1 MNEGWIKVHRQL
13 LGWEWFDNSQ
23 MVHLFLYLLLSASPI
38 PSKWRGISLKRGQLA
53 TSRRK
58 LAFMLN
64 LSEKQVRTAL
74 NRLVEGDVIRHDVS
88 YARAKHCVVITI
100 CNYDK
105 YQDNITTQGPS
116 LDTTSG
122 TTKEPLKGTQAT
134 SSRARKGSPIKEV
147 KKKED
152 IYSSSLRSEE
162 GVEEAS
168 AGEEEIGPAF
178 SRMFNEALDTAGSRI
193 TRVRAVSGARL
204 AKLRARIAEHGRE
217 AVAEMAERAARS
229 DFLGGKNQR
238 GWRASVDWLL
248 EPDNFQKVLEG
259 TYDNPPERD
268 SDNEEDTSTPS
279 TTTTDRRH
287 GKTTEHRGDSRR
299 GDAAERE
306 RKFRARIIDKLNRP
320 DEPEPDL
327 SGCY

>member
-64 LSEKQVRTAL
+64 ASEKQIRTGL
-74 NRLVEGDVIRHDVS
+74 KRLVEGDVIRLDNSH
-88 YARAKHCVVITI
+88 ARAKHCTVVTI
-100 CNYDK
+100 CDFDNY
-105 YQDNITTQGPS
+105 NGAITTQGPS
-116 LDTTSG
+116 LGTTSG

-134 SSRARKGSPIKEV
+134 SSRARKGSPIRE
-147 KKKED
+147 EEN
-152 IYSSSLRSEE
+152 IENISSSLRSEE
-162 GVEEAS
+162 GVEEA

-193 TRVRAVSGARL
+193 TRVRAVSGGRL
-204 AKLRARIAEHGRE
+204 ARLRARIAEHGRE

-229 DFLGGKNQR
+229 DFLGGKNKR

-259 TYDNPPERD
+259 TYDNPPERE
-268 SDNEEDTSTPS
+268 SDNEEDTSTP
-279 TTTTDRRH
+279 TTTSTDHRH